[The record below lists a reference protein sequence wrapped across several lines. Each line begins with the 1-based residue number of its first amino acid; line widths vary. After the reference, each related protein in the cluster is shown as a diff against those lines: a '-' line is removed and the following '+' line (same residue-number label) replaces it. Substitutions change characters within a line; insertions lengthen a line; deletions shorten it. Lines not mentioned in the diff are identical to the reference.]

1 MLEYINAL
9 WQTFLNRP
17 DFWAVL
23 SIIPVTAFV
32 TWAHVWM
39 ALKMVFYP
47 IHFWGFHIGSVP
59 IGWQGIVPR
68 KAGRIS
74 GIITDN
80 TLSKLGSIQ
89 EFLQAMDPDDMARII
104 GEQVGFELEHLIDE
118 VMLERN
124 AVLWENLPFSIK
136 RRIYAQANKQM
147 PAVLRDLVTELTLN
161 VESLVDMREMVVRQ
175 MEGDRHL
182 MVRMFLKVG
191 QKEINFIWHISALIG
206 VFFGIFQ
213 MIVWFVV
220 PWHWTVPF
228 WAAIWGFLTN
238 WIAIWMVFNPLY
250 PHPVKYPQFFKRTD
264 NRKFP
269 WIRPVIPRISTYN
282 IQGAFMKRQE
292 EVSAVFA
299 SVVTEDLITLKSIMS
314 EMMYGGKKEKTRRI
328 VKRHINEIMETPLVR
343 TSLQLSLGPK
353 EYAKLKTDLID
364 RSIEITMVPVSDP
377 AFNASR
383 AQKIYQMFRDRIRD
397 LTPKEFQN
405 LLRPAFQEDEWI
417 LILLGGVTGFIAGLI
432 HLFVA
437 FL

>member
-1 MLEYINAL
+1 MLEYVNEL

-47 IHFWGFHIGSVP
+47 LHFWGFHLGPLPV
-59 IGWQGIVPR
+59 GWQGIVPR

-80 TLSKLGSIQ
+80 TLSKLGSLR
-89 EFLQAMDPDDMARII
+89 EFLDAMDPDEMATII
-104 GEQVGFELEHLIDE
+104 GQQVGFELEHLIDE
-118 VMLERN
+118 MMIERN
-124 AVLWENLPFSIK
+124 PVLWENLPYSIR
-136 RRIYAQANKQM
+136 RRIYAQAHKQL
-147 PAVLRDLVTELTLN
+147 PDILRALVTELTMN

-175 MEGDRHL
+175 MEGDRRL
-182 MVRMFLKVG
+182 MVSMFLKVG

-206 VFFGIFQ
+206 MFFGIFQ

-238 WIAIWMVFNPLY
+238 WIAIWMVFNPLE
-250 PHPVKYPQFFKRTD
+250 PHYIRYPQFFERTK
-264 NRKFP
+264 NHKFP
-269 WIRPVIPRISTYN
+269 WVKPVIPRIGSYN
-282 IQGAFMKRQE
+282 VQGAFMKRQE
-292 EVSAVFA
+292 EVSDVFA
-299 SVVTEDLITLKSIMS
+299 RVVTEDLITLKSIMT
-314 EMMYGGKKEKTRRI
+314 EMMYGGRKDKTRRI
-328 VKRHINEIMETPLVR
+328 VKRHINQIMETPLVR

-364 RSIEITMVPVSDP
+364 RSIEITMVPVCDP

-383 AQKIYQMFRDRIRD
+383 AQKIYQMFKERILE
-397 LTPKEFQN
+397 LTPREFQN

-417 LILLGGVTGFIAGLI
+417 LILLGGVTGFIAGTI

>member
-1 MLEYINAL
+1 MLEYVNEL
-9 WQTFLNRP
+9 WQTFVNRP

-47 IHFWGFHIGSVP
+47 INFWGVHLGPVP
-59 IGWQGIVPR
+59 VGWQGIVPR

-80 TLSKLGSIQ
+80 TLSKLGSIR
-89 EFLQAMDPDDMARII
+89 EFLEAMDPDDMARII

-118 VMLERN
+118 VMMDRN
-124 AVLWENLPFSIK
+124 AVLWENLPFAIK
-136 RRIYAQANKQM
+136 RRIYAQAQKQM
-147 PAVLRDLVTELTLN
+147 PAILRELVTELTMN
-161 VESLVDMREMVVRQ
+161 VESLVDMREMVVSQ
-175 MEGDRHL
+175 MEGDRRL

-206 VFFGIFQ
+206 MFFGIFQ

-250 PHPVKYPQFFKRTD
+250 PHPVKYPQFFARTA

-269 WIRPVIPRISTYN
+269 WIKPVIPRIGTYN

-292 EVSAVFA
+292 EVSDVFA
-299 SVVTEDLITLKSIMS
+299 SVVTEDLITLKSIMT
-314 EMMYGGKKEKTRRI
+314 EMMYGGRKDKTRRI

-364 RSIEITMVPVSDP
+364 RSIEITMVPVCDP

-383 AQKIYQMFRDRIRD
+383 AQKIYQMFRDRIRE
-397 LTPKEFQN
+397 LTPREFQN

>member
-1 MLEYINAL
+1 MFEYVNEL

-47 IHFWGFHIGSVP
+47 LNFWGFHLGPLPV
-59 IGWQGIVPR
+59 GWQGIVPR

-80 TLSKLGSIQ
+80 TLSKLGSLR
-89 EFLQAMDPDDMARII
+89 EFLDAMDPEDMAGII

-118 VMLERN
+118 MMLERN
-124 AVLWENLPFSIK
+124 AVLWENLPYSIK
-136 RRIYAQANKQM
+136 RRIYAQAHKQL
-147 PAVLRDLVTELTLN
+147 PGILRELVTELTMN

-175 MEGDRHL
+175 MEGDRRL
-182 MVRMFLKVG
+182 MVNMFLKVG

-206 VFFGIFQ
+206 MFFGIFQ

-238 WIAIWMVFNPLY
+238 WIAIWMVFNPLE
-250 PHPVKYPQFFKRTD
+250 PHYVRYPQFFERIQD
-264 NRKFP
+264 RKFP
-269 WIRPVIPRISTYN
+269 WIKPVIPRIGTYN
-282 IQGAFMKRQE
+282 IQGAFMKRQD
-292 EVSAVFA
+292 EVSDVFA
-299 SVVTEDLITLKSIMS
+299 RVVTEDLITLKSIMT
-314 EMMYGGKKEKTRRI
+314 EMMYGGKKNKTRRI
-328 VKRHINEIMETPLVR
+328 VKRHINQIMETPLVR

-364 RSIEITMVPVSDP
+364 RSIEITMVPVCDP

-383 AQKIYQMFRDRIRD
+383 AQKIYQMFKERILE
-397 LTPKEFQN
+397 LTPREFQY

-417 LILLGGVTGFIAGLI
+417 LIVLGGVTGFIAGTI

>member
-1 MLEYINAL
+1 MLEYVNQL

-47 IHFWGFHIGSVP
+47 ISFWGFHLGP
-59 IGWQGIVPR
+59 IPVGWQGIVPR

-80 TLSKLGSIQ
+80 TLSKLGSLR
-89 EFLQAMDPDDMARII
+89 EFLNAMDPDDMARII

-118 VMLERN
+118 VMLDRN
-124 AVLWENLPFSIK
+124 AVLWENLPYSIK
-136 RRIYAQANKQM
+136 RRIYAQAHKQL
-147 PAVLRDLVTELTLN
+147 PGVLRELVTELTLN
-161 VESLVDMREMVVRQ
+161 VESLVDMREMVVSQ
-175 MEGDRHL
+175 MEGDRRL

-191 QKEINFIWHISALIG
+191 QKEINFIWHISALI
-206 VFFGIFQ
+206 VMFFGIFQ
-213 MIVWFVV
+213 MIVWFLV

-238 WIAIWMVFNPLY
+238 WIAIWMVFNPVE
-250 PHPVKYPQFFKRTD
+250 PHYVKYPQFFKLTE
-264 NRKFP
+264 NRQFP
-269 WIRPVIPRISTYN
+269 WIKPVIPRIGTYN

-292 EVSAVFA
+292 EVSDVFA
-299 SVVTEDLITLKSIMS
+299 TVVTEDLITLKSIMT
-314 EMMYGGKKEKTRRI
+314 EMMYGSKKDKTRRI

-364 RSIEITMVPVSDP
+364 RSIEITMVPVCDP

-383 AQKIYQMFRDRIRD
+383 AQKIYQMFRDRIRE

-417 LILLGGVTGFIAGLI
+417 LIVLGGVTGFIAGLI